1 MTSTIDYA
9 LMAGRAY
16 QATRALINQFPTLT
30 DWLEFFH
37 VPDPTSNF
45 QASSG
50 FEAVAFKKGT
60 EIVISYAGT
69 YLSDIFGDQLA
80 NAGLASGF
88 GSSQL
93 MQAVEYYLQIK
104 AANPGATITLTG
116 HSLGGGLASL
126 VAVFFGVQAQTF
138 DQAPFAATAWYGAS
152 NVLTYLR
159 GKRDANGD
167 RVYSDTQLA
176 PLTSYIAQKQA
187 VEAFGGSVNF
197 IPNAD
202 LVSNINVQ
210 GEFLSTAPWTTF
222 SRIGTLA
229 ETIGNTATG
238 VAGGDLHA
246 HALLTAFLQSRLT
259 APTGK
264 ALNEVT
270 VKLPDLLAMIFDKKL
285 FAYETDD
292 ANNRNLLD
300 HLVRHEAGMGTTL
313 PADQMV
319 TRFTSDLWK
328 LAQDGGLTL
337 TDGNSG
343 LFSSATNNISKAL
356 TAFAMQ
362 KYYEETPTS
371 AGYKKELFEQITGGI
386 QFDMANVSKT
396 FAAAFAANE
405 KLDLKDAKGFEL
417 YFKNYLASPSFTG
430 SERQLI
436 ESVLPYMRDWYV
448 QAGTSGLATTDDK
461 NRGAFMLGGNGS
473 DALVGGSVADL
484 LVGNAGDDVLMGGK
498 GNDTLLGGTGN
509 DSYVFQTGDG
519 LDTIL
524 DNGGQTLNGGGQ
536 YGDQRVYKGQDASGQ
551 NHTYVFVSGA
561 VGNGG
566 DLLVL
571 TAAND
576 SSCANSINRRAA

>member
-1 MTSTIDYA
+1 
-9 LMAGRAY
+9 
-16 QATRALINQFPTLT
+16 
-30 DWLEFFH
+30 
-37 VPDPTSNF
+37 
-45 QASSG
+45 
-50 FEAVAFKKGT
+50 
-60 EIVISYAGT
+60 
-69 YLSDIFGDQLA
+69 
-80 NAGLASGF
+80 
-88 GSSQL
+88 
-93 MQAVEYYLQIK
+93 
-104 AANPGATITLTG
+104 
-116 HSLGGGLASL
+116 
-126 VAVFFGVQAQTF
+126 
-138 DQAPFAATAWYGAS
+138 
-152 NVLTYLR
+152 
-159 GKRDANGD
+159 
-167 RVYSDTQLA
+167 
-176 PLTSYIAQKQA
+176 
-187 VEAFGGSVNF
+187 
-197 IPNAD
+197 
-202 LVSNINVQ
+202 
-210 GEFLSTAPWTTF
+210 
-222 SRIGTLA
+222 
-229 ETIGNTATG
+229 
-238 VAGGDLHA
+238 
-246 HALLTAFLQSRLT
+246 
-259 APTGK
+259 
-264 ALNEVT
+264 
-270 VKLPDLLAMIFDKKL
+270 
-285 FAYETDD
+285 
-292 ANNRNLLD
+292 
-300 HLVRHEAGMGTTL
+300 
-313 PADQMV
+313 MV